1 MFMFTNTFNLLQMDM
16 KLTSLSPVRELKV
29 RTNGGGSSL
38 VSATMTWMPPVG
50 RLSPTT
56 NTVSILEQPENRA
69 AAGTPTTA
77 LPTNGYKRHRHPT
90 PPIAATVSPSQN
102 ECAGGGAAVDVGAG
116 VNLGFAKD
124 SQTLNVNDA
133 GQLLVGEE
141 MEGTASEV
149 VTEAAP
155 VEASDVEAGEMRV
168 EQCSDDDEDGGHL
181 MIAVASDA
189 GVPLSLSP
197 LPNTVIGITCPE
209 AGLEI
214 RDN

>member
-1 MFMFTNTFNLLQMDM
+1 MDM
-16 KLTSLSPVRELKV
+16 KLTLLSPVRELKV

-56 NTVSILEQPENRA
+56 NTVSILEHEQPENRA

-90 PPIAATVSPSQN
+90 PPIAATVSPLQN

-141 MEGTASEV
+141 MEGTASEL
-149 VTEAAP
+149 T
-155 VEASDVEAGEMRV
+155 SGYYL
-168 EQCSDDDEDGGHL
+168 H
-181 MIAVASDA
+181 
-189 GVPLSLSP
+189 
-197 LPNTVIGITCPE
+197 ITH
-209 AGLEI
+209 
-214 RDN
+214 N

>member
-1 MFMFTNTFNLLQMDM
+1 MDM

-29 RTNGGGSSL
+29 RTNGGGSSV

-69 AAGTPTTA
+69 AAGTPTSA
-77 LPTNGYKRHRHPT
+77 VPANGYKRHRQPT
-90 PPIAATVSPSQN
+90 PPTAAAGSPTQN
-102 ECAGGGAAVDVGAG
+102 ECAGGAALEVGAG
-116 VNLGFAKD
+116 FNLGAKD
-124 SQTLNVNDA
+124 SQTLNVNEA
-133 GQLLVGEE
+133 GQLLVGDE
-141 MEGTASEV
+141 MEGSASEV

-155 VEASDVEAGEMRV
+155 VEASDVEAGETRE